1 MRPSRLSVLIVS
13 GSGIGSM
20 VVVVV
25 GGGAVVVVAM
35 LVEVGAGS
43 VPTVSAVAEEH
54 AAASNATDV
63 AVTNSRNTGETLR
76 HRRGPFDDAAMW
88 EDAPM
93 SIAIQDTYPE
103 PAAHCYGCGR
113 LNEVGYQIKTR
124 LDGDTTVTEFVP
136 SEYHTAFIDSTYGG
150 LIASIID
157 CHSTGSAAILSM
169 QAEGFAVGDEPAPR
183 FVTAHLEVDYL
194 APTPLSTM
202 HLVGRATE
210 IKERKVI
217 VATELSVEGE
227 VTAKGSAV
235 LVKLRDE

>member
-1 MRPSRLSVLIVS
+1 
-13 GSGIGSM
+13 M
-20 VVVVV
+20 VTT
-25 GGGAVVVVAM
+25 GAVEA
-35 LVEVGAGS
+35 GAAS
-43 VPTVSAVAEEH
+43 STVSAVADEH

-63 AVTNSRNTGETLR
+63 AVTNSRSTGKTLR
-76 HRRGPFDDAAMW
+76 HRPGPPDDGAVCQHGH
-88 EDAPM
+88 M

-113 LNEVGYQIKTR
+113 LNDVGYQIKTMSH
-124 LDGDTTVTEFVP
+124 GDTTVTEFVP

-157 CHSTGSAAILSM
+157 CHSTGSAAIFSM
-169 QAEGFAVGDEPAPR
+169 HADGLAVGEEATPR

-194 APTPLSTM
+194 APTPLASM

-217 VATELSVEGE
+217 VETDLSVEGE
-227 VTAKGSAV
+227 ITAKGSAV